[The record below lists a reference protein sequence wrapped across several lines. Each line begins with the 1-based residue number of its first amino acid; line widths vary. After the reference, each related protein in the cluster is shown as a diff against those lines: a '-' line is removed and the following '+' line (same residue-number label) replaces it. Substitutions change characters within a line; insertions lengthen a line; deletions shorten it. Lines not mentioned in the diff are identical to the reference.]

1 MQLHL
6 LSGGAA
12 HGLVM
17 ALEDR
22 FKTATGLDIAGTF
35 SAVGALKEKLISGA
49 PADLVI
55 LTRQMISDL
64 EQEGFVEPGSTVD
77 IGVVHTGVAVRQGDP
92 LPAIG
97 TAPALRDALRAA
109 DQIYFP
115 DPSLATAGIHF
126 AKVLRQLGVGE
137 ELNDRLRTF
146 PNGATAMAA
155 LARQQG
161 GRPIGCTQVTEIL
174 GTPGACLVGR
184 LPHELELSTVYAAGI
199 AARAVSPEAARTLA
213 DLLVSDA
220 AAAARQQTG
229 FAAKV

>member
-64 EQEGFVEPGSTVD
+64 EQEGFVEPGSTVHTD
-77 IGVVHTGVAVRQGDP
+77 GWEGYSDLKALGFRHKVTVLSRSKKEAHELMPRVHRVT
-92 LPAIG
+92 
-97 TAPALRDALRAA
+97 
-109 DQIYFP
+109 
-115 DPSLATAGIHF
+115 SLL
-126 AKVLRQLGVGE
+126 KRW
-137 ELNDRLRTF
+137 
-146 PNGATAMAA
+146 
-155 LARQQG
+155 
-161 GRPIGCTQVTEIL
+161 IL
-174 GTPGACLVGR
+174 GTHQGAISHAHLGYYLDEFTFRFNRRKSTYRGKLFYR
-184 LPHELELSTVYAAGI
+184 LLQQAM
-199 AARAVSPEAARTLA
+199 
-213 DLLVSDA
+213 
-220 AAAARQQTG
+220 QTG
-229 FAAKV
+229 PVVCSELKKGVREGPERRPRRRKRT